1 MTTTSK
7 SIRMGYCTDTFRV
20 FSSPGCSEEIVLPRC
35 THYFSLA
42 DIFYVID
49 LYFILLL
56 SQ

>member
-7 SIRMGYCTDTFRV
+7 SIRMGYCIDTFRV
-20 FSSPGCSEEIVLPRC
+20 ISSPGCSEEIVLPGC
-35 THYFSLA
+35 THYLSLA